1 MGCVFEAKFPQTVEM
16 QSCQTRR
23 TSLPVNAHIS
33 EVIFKHLAAIH
44 NVNPILLGYNLMA
57 PNQALAPKSLA
68 CCHLRPSLL
77 SCEGLSC

>member
-33 EVIFKHLAAIH
+33 EVIFNIW
-44 NVNPILLGYNLMA
+44 
-57 PNQALAPKSLA
+57 
-68 CCHLRPSLL
+68 LRYVM
-77 SCEGLSC
+77 